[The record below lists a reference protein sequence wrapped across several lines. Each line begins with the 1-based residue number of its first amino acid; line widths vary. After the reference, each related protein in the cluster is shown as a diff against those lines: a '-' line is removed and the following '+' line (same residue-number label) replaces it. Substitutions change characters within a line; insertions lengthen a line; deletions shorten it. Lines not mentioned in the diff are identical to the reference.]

1 MLLRALFLCGLASL
15 PVLAPA
21 ATPPPAPPRILFL
34 SGAPSHGPGEHRF
47 PDGCRLLADALNQS
61 GLPVQAAVSLG
72 WPTEAEFAAAAAI
85 VLYSDGLDDHVAK
98 GRVPD
103 LRRHTGAGKGL
114 AVLHFAVEPSPGDL
128 ADYLLETIGGR
139 FETEWSVNPLW
150 HLTNPR
156 IGRHEV
162 TRGVGPFAIDD
173 EWYYH
178 LRFQPG
184 IVPVLEAVPPAN
196 TLGQDGPRSGNPTVR
211 AAVARGDHQI
221 LGWIYEG
228 AGVRTFG
235 FTGGHFH
242 RNWSDM
248 NFRKLVLNA
257 IVWTAA
263 VAVPAGGVA
272 SEVAPMPKYATLSES
287 IARGDLADVKLH
299 LKLKPDSARTANP
312 SGLAPLHEAI
322 LRNRNEIALFLLGSG
337 ASVDAPD
344 RSSRT
349 PLHLAVERGNLA
361 LVQALLARKAKP
373 NQLDKMGWT
382 PLHHAAA
389 KDKVAIAKAFLE
401 GGADPKVVSE
411 RGGTPLHEAAASGS
425 AEMVNL
431 FLQAG
436 VDPKIVSKLGVTA
449 LDIAREFK
457 NEAAIKILA
466 PPHAGEKVGAR
477 SHRSRL

>member
-1 MLLRALFLCGLASL
+1 MLLRALLLCGLAVV
-15 PVLAPA
+15 PPA
-21 ATPPPAPPRILFL
+21 AAGTAAPPAPPLILFL
-34 SGAPSHGPGEHRF
+34 AGAPSHGPGEHRF
-47 PDGCRLLADALNQS
+47 PDGCRLLADALNRS
-61 GLPVQAAVSLG
+61 GLPLRAAVSVG
-72 WPTEAEFAAAAAI
+72 WPAAPELAAAAAL

-98 GRVPD
+98 GRVPE
-103 LRRHTGAGKGL
+103 LRRHTGAGRGL
-114 AVLHFAVEPSPGDL
+114 AVLHFAVEPAPGDL
-128 ADYLLETIGGR
+128 ADYLLEIIGGR
-139 FETEWSVNPLW
+139 FETDWSVNPLW
-150 HLTNPR
+150 YMENPR
-156 IGRHEV
+156 LGAHEV
-162 TRGVGPFAIDD
+162 TRGVGSFAIDD

-178 LRFQPG
+178 LRFRPG
-184 IVPVLEAVPPAN
+184 VVPVLEAVPPAN

-211 AAVARGDHQI
+211 AAVARGEHQI
-221 LGWIYEG
+221 LGWVYEG
-228 AGVRTFG
+228 AGARTFG

-242 RNWSDM
+242 RNWGDM

-299 LKLKPDSARTANP
+299 LKLKADSARTAN
-312 SGLAPLHEAI
+312 SAGMAPLHEAI
-322 LRNRNEIALFLLGSG
+322 LRNRTEIALFLLDAG

-344 RSSRT
+344 RSART
-349 PLHLAVERGNLA
+349 PLHLAVERSNLA
-361 LVQALLARKAKP
+361 LVKALLDRKAKP

-389 KDKVAIAKAFLE
+389 KDKVDIAKAFLT

-436 VDPKIVSKLGVTA
+436 VDPAIVSKLGVTA

-457 NEAAIKILA
+457 NEAAIKILSGVTPA
-466 PPHAGEKVGAR
+466 KK
-477 SHRSRL
+477 